1 MKTAQTAILVLLL
14 ASFSRA
20 DDWAQFLGPNGNG
33 TSSEQHL
40 LRQWPADGPK
50 VLWKAK
56 IKMGWSSPTVSK
68 GEVFVCWTETI
79 GGGSETIACLDA
91 ASGQQKWKYTYETG
105 PYYHRNIGWG
115 PGGFRSTPAVDDRFV
130 YTLGAIGHLH
140 CLDRRTGAVVWM
152 KNLWDE
158 WFPSGEK
165 GFSCSPM
172 LVDKKLI
179 LYYGD
184 GSHKVGDDKGGYF
197 VLCRALEATTGKLL
211 WQFAEPHLEG
221 ARMGE
226 GQTPAITEI
235 EGKKC
240 ALFTG
245 NLSLIALSIADGKP
259 VWRFECVRK
268 DGRGTTI
275 PTPLVMGKLIVNI
288 PDLDIPHAVWFDPA
302 QPGAPGKFAWK
313 QDLGMFT
320 AIHQFRPSG
329 EFLYGFTGQLE
340 GESAMH
346 ASRCKMNLVCL
357 EATTGKQ
364 RWSEPG
370 FQQGIAITEADGLLF
385 VRSYQTLR
393 LVEAS
398 PTGYRKL
405 GEVKTHDNRMPTLN
419 LVDLVM
425 PVLSGGKL
433 YVRTVDELICYKVSA
448 T

>member
-1 MKTAQTAILVLLL
+1 
-14 ASFSRA
+14 
-20 DDWAQFLGPNGNG
+20 
-33 TSSEQHL
+33 
-40 LRQWPADGPK
+40 
-50 VLWKAK
+50 
-56 IKMGWSSPTVSK
+56 
-68 GEVFVCWTETI
+68 
-79 GGGSETIACLDA
+79 
-91 ASGQQKWKYTYETG
+91 
-105 PYYHRNIGWG
+105 
-115 PGGFRSTPAVDDRFV
+115 
-130 YTLGAIGHLH
+130 
-140 CLDRRTGAVVWM
+140 
-152 KNLWDE
+152 
-158 WFPSGEK
+158 
-165 GFSCSPM
+165 M